1 MNRRPMPWISIA
13 AALALTAGTV
23 AACGDRE
30 AESETPVAEAEVK
43 TDLPEAAVSD
53 AQLQAT
59 ADQAAAAA
67 STTSPVTQGAAAGA
81 GATGTTAATT
91 TTTTA
96 PTEAAPAH

>member
-1 MNRRPMPWISIA
+1 MNYRPKPWLSIA
-13 AALALTAGTV
+13 TALALTAGTV

-43 TDLPEAAVSD
+43 TDLPESAVSD
-53 AQLQAT
+53 SQLQAT

-67 STTSPVTQGAAAGA
+67 STTSPVTQGAA
-81 GATGTTAATT
+81 GATTTTGTT

-96 PTEAAPAH
+96 PTEAPAADDAH

>member
-1 MNRRPMPWISIA
+1 MTTHSAKTWLSITA
-13 AALALTAGTV
+13 AMALSMGAL

-43 TDLPEAAVSD
+43 TDLPESAVSD
-53 AQLQAT
+53 SQLQAT

-67 STTSPVTQGAAAGA
+67 STTSPVTQG
-81 GATGTTAATT
+81 GATTTTGTT

-96 PTEAAPAH
+96 PTEAPAAGDAH

>member
-1 MNRRPMPWISIA
+1 MTYRPKPWLSIA
-13 AALALTAGTV
+13 AALALTTGAV

-43 TDLPEAAVSD
+43 TDLPEAAVTDS
-53 AQLQAT
+53 QLQAT

-91 TTTTA
+91 A
-96 PTEAAPAH
+96 PTEAPAAGQQH